1 MTRFE
6 FDPAKN
12 ALNSVGHGVALA
24 AVFDFEWDHA
34 VIDEDQ
40 RKNYR
45 EVRYRAI
52 GQVKGRVHVLV
63 FAIRSDVFRIISL
76 RKANRREE
84 RYYVRTIRMP

>member
-6 FDPAKN
+6 FDPVKN
-12 ALNSVGHGVALA
+12 ALNSERHGVPLA
-24 AVFDFEWDHA
+24 AAALFEWDHA
-34 VIDEDQ
+34 VIDEDR

-52 GQVKGRVHVLV
+52 GLINGRMHVLV
-63 FAIRSDVFRIISL
+63 FTIRPDVFRIISL

-84 RYYVRTIRMP
+84 RNYVRTSHAP